1 MIRSRLRVFVSG
13 AEKRWLKVFG
23 TLNEFQA
30 RLFAADKALD
40 LGRGG
45 ISRLSALTGLSRTTI
60 TKAVEELEGRGKLR
74 MPGAGRIRR
83 VGGGRKKVERGDPGI
98 RDLLEKILEETTA
111 GDPMSLLRWT
121 SKSTRTMAE
130 ELTGLGH
137 PVSWVTVARCLDDMG
152 YSLQANRKSKEG
164 PQNADRDVQFRY
176 IHRQVRA
183 VLATGDPVISV
194 DAKKK
199 ELVGPFK
206 NAGRTWRPQGKPQEV
221 NTKDFPSLAKGKA
234 LPYGVYDTGQ
244 NRAVVNVGVTH
255 DTAEFAVESIRR
267 WWKLDGQNSYPAAQR
282 LLICADAGG
291 SNGSRLRAWK
301 LNLQQMAN
309 QIRIPITVCHYP
321 PGTSKWNKIEHRL
334 FSFISLNWRGQPLI
348 NYETIINLIGGTK
361 TRTGLK
367 VQAVLDTNEYETGIK
382 VPDKEFEKIKIRHHK
397 VHPAWNYTISPLQR
411 T

>member
-1 MIRSRLRVFVSG
+1 V
-13 AEKRWLKVFG
+13 A
-23 TLNEFQA
+23 TA
-30 RLFAADKALD
+30 REAA
-40 LGRGG
+40 GG
-45 ISRLSALTGLSRTTI
+45 EHQGLSQF
-60 TKAVEELEGRGKLR
+60 G
-74 MPGAGRIRR
+74 
-83 VGGGRKKVERGDPGI
+83 ER
-98 RDLLEKILEETTA
+98 
-111 GDPMSLLRWT
+111 
-121 SKSTRTMAE
+121 
-130 ELTGLGH
+130 
-137 PVSWVTVARCLDDMG
+137 
-152 YSLQANRKSKEG
+152 
-164 PQNADRDVQFRY
+164 
-176 IHRQVRA
+176 
-183 VLATGDPVISV
+183 
-194 DAKKK
+194 
-199 ELVGPFK
+199 
-206 NAGRTWRPQGKPQEV
+206 QG
-221 NTKDFPSLAKGKA
+221 

-267 WWKLDGQNSYPAAQR
+267 WWKLDGQNSHPGAQR

-382 VPDKEFEKIKIRHHK
+382 VPDKEFEKIKIRRHK

-411 T
+411 I

>member
-1 MIRSRLRVFVSG
+1 MSRSTRGGSITAVER
-13 AEKRWLKVFG
+13 RWLKVFG

-40 LGRGG
+40 LERGG
-45 ISRLSALTGLSRTTI
+45 ISRLAGLTGLSRTTV
-60 TKAVEELEGRGKLR
+60 TKAVEELQGSRKLVDPGEGRAR
-74 MPGAGRIRR
+74 QT
-83 VGGGRKKVERGDPGI
+83 GGGRKGIEQVDPEV
-98 RDLLEKILEETTA
+98 RDLVTKILEETTA

-130 ELTGLGH
+130 ELTRLGH
-137 PVSWVTVARCLDDMG
+137 PITWVTVARCLDEMG
-152 YSLQANRKSKEG
+152 YCLQANRKTKEG
-164 PQNADRDVQFRY
+164 PQHANRDAQFRY
-176 IHRQVRA
+176 INRQVKA
-183 VLATGDPVISV
+183 LMGTGDPVISV

-206 NAGRTWRPQGKPQEV
+206 NGGCTWRPQGKPQEV
-221 NTKDFPSLAKGKA
+221 NTKDFPSLAQGKA
-234 LPYGVYDTGQ
+234 LPYGVYDAGQ

-267 WWKLDGQNSYPAAQR
+267 WWKLDGRKSYPAAGR

-291 SNGSRLRAWK
+291 SNGNRLRAWK
-301 LNLQQMAN
+301 LNLQQMAD
-309 QIRIPITVCHYP
+309 QIQIPITVCHYP

-334 FSFISLNWRGQPLI
+334 FSFISLNWRGEPLI
-348 NYETIINLIGGTK
+348 NYETIVNLIGGTK

-367 VQAVLDTNEYETGIK
+367 VKAVLDTSEYETGIK
-382 VPDKEFEKIKIRHHK
+382 VSDEQLNQVQLRRHK
-397 VHPAWNYTISPLQR
+397 VHPAWNYTISPRQR

>member
-1 MIRSRLRVFVSG
+1 MIRSTQVRSVSG
-13 AEKRWLKVFG
+13 AERRWLKVFR

-30 RLFAADKALD
+30 RLFAADKAMD

-45 ISRLSALTGLSRTTI
+45 ISRLSVLTGLSRTTI
-60 TKAVEELEGRGKLR
+60 TKAVEELKGSRKLASPGEGRAR
-74 MPGAGRIRR
+74 E
-83 VGGGRKKVERGDPGI
+83 VGGGRKRIEQVDPAVP
-98 RDLLEKILEETTA
+98 DLLRKVLEENTA

-130 ELTGLGH
+130 ELTRLGH
-137 PVSWVTVARCLDDMG
+137 PITSVTVARCLDDMG
-152 YSLQANRKSKEG
+152 YSLQANRKTKEG
-164 PQNADRDVQFRY
+164 PQHASRDVQFRY
-176 IHRQVRA
+176 LNQQVKV
-183 VLATGDPVISV
+183 VLRGGDPVISV

-206 NAGRTWRPQGKPQEV
+206 NGGRTWRPQGKPQEV
-221 NTKDFPSLAKGKA
+221 NTKDFPSLAQGKA

-267 WWKLDGQNSYPAAQR
+267 WWKLDGRKSYPAAGR

-291 SNGSRLRAWK
+291 SNGNRLRAWK
-301 LNLQQMAN
+301 LNLQQMAD
-309 QIRIPITVCHYP
+309 QIQIPITVCHYP

-334 FSFISLNWRGQPLI
+334 FSFISLNWRGEPLI
-348 NYETIINLIGGTK
+348 NYETVINLIGGTK

-367 VQAVLDTNEYETGIK
+367 VKAVLDTNEYETGIK
-382 VPDKEFEKIKIRHHK
+382 VSDEQFEEIQIRRHK
-397 VHPAWNYTISPLQR
+397 VHPAWNYTISPQR
-411 T
+411 RT

>member
-1 MIRSRLRVFVSG
+1 
-13 AEKRWLKVFG
+13 
-23 TLNEFQA
+23 LNEFQA

>member
-1 MIRSRLRVFVSG
+1 MIRSTRGRSIAREG
-13 AEKRWLKVFG
+13 KRWLKVFS

-60 TKAVEELEGRGKLR
+60 TKAVEELQGRRKLVHPGEGRAR
-74 MPGAGRIRR
+74 QT
-83 VGGGRKKVERGDPGI
+83 GGGSKRIDQVDPAV
-98 RDLLEKILEETTA
+98 RDLLTKILQETTA
-111 GDPMSLLRWT
+111 GDPMSMLRWT
-121 SKSTRTMAE
+121 SKSTRAIAE

-137 PVSWVTVARCLDDMG
+137 PVTWVTVARCLGEMG
-152 YSLQANRKSKEG
+152 YCLQANRKTKEG
-164 PQNADRDVQFRY
+164 PQHPNRDAQFRY
-176 IHRQVRA
+176 INQRVKLLLRA
-183 VLATGDPVISV
+183 SDPVISV

-206 NAGRTWRPQGKPQEV
+206 NAGRTWRTQGEPKEV
-221 NTKDFPSLAKGKA
+221 NTKDFPSLAEGKA
-234 LPYGVYDTGQ
+234 LPYGVYDSGR

-267 WWKLDGQNSYPAAQR
+267 WWKLDGGKTYPAARR

-291 SNGSRLRAWK
+291 SNGNRLRAWK
-301 LNLQQMAN
+301 LNLQQLAD
-309 QIRIPITVCHYP
+309 QIQIPITVCHYP

-334 FSFISLNWRGQPLI
+334 FSFISLNWKGQPLI
-348 NYETIINLIGGTK
+348 NYETIVNLIGGTK

-367 VQAVLDTNEYETGIK
+367 VKAVLDTNEYEIGIE
-382 VPDKEFEKIKIRHHK
+382 VSDEQLKEIRLRRHK
-397 VHPAWNYTISPLQR
+397 VHPAWNYTISPHR
-411 T
+411 RR

>member
-1 MIRSRLRVFVSG
+1 MSRSTQGRSVSG
-13 AEKRWLKVFG
+13 AERRWLKVFR

-60 TKAVEELEGRGKLR
+60 TKAVEELENGGKLAI
-74 MPGAGRIRR
+74 PGEGRVRR
-83 VGGGRKKVERGDPGI
+83 VGGGRKKIEGVDPGVP
-98 RDLLEKILEETTA
+98 DLLAKILEETTA
-111 GDPMSLLRWT
+111 GDPMSQLRWT
-121 SKSTRTMAE
+121 SKSTRTLAE
-130 ELTGLGH
+130 ELTRLGH
-137 PVSWVTVARCLDDMG
+137 PVTWVTIARCLDDMG
-152 YSLQANRKSKEG
+152 YSLQANRKSREG
-164 PQNADRDVQFRY
+164 PQHADRDAQFRY
-176 IHRQVRA
+176 INRQVKA
-183 VLATGDPVISV
+183 LLATGDPVISV

-199 ELVGPFK
+199 EMVGPFK
-206 NAGRTWRPQGKPQEV
+206 NGGRTWRPKGKPREV
-221 NTKDFPSLAKGKA
+221 NTKDFPSLAQGKA

-267 WWKLDGQNSYPAAQR
+267 WWKLDGRKSYPAAGR

-291 SNGSRLRAWK
+291 SNGNRLRAWK
-301 LNLQQMAN
+301 LNLQQMAD
-309 QIRIPITVCHYP
+309 QIQIPITVCHYP

-334 FSFISLNWRGQPLI
+334 FSFISLNWRGEPLI

-361 TRTGLK
+361 TRTGLQ
-367 VQAVLDTNEYETGIK
+367 VQAVLDTNEYEIGIK
-382 VPDKEFEKIKIRHHK
+382 VSDEQLEEIKLRRHK
-397 VHPAWNYTISPLQR
+397 VHPAWNYTISPRRR